1 MPVRKNNPWEVRKK
15 INKMGKQMGL
25 SQADRNIAIRGVLG
39 LEKKPRPK
47 IADVEGKKGDKTA
60 TLTKP
65 RPKNK
70 FKK

>member
-47 IADVEGKKGDKTA
+47 IADVEGKKRRQNSNSDKTKA
-60 TLTKP
+60 
-65 RPKNK
+65 
-70 FKK
+70 KK